1 MSTLPKPLLTVD
13 VDLSDLNFMPL
24 DIMKISRSES
34 WAMADGWQAKAMV
47 NLWMKAWHQVP
58 AGSLPANLNLIRTWA
73 GVPNAAEIIPDD
85 AIEQCRCDA
94 SKNAC
99 VVLRGWTLCDDGR
112 LYHEVLC
119 EKADEAFEKTKKY
132 RKAAKARWKK
142 KKLSPAS
149 HEQRTENASSDGY
162 ASDHKMHDKEKGR
175 EGKDINKKEDSDRG
189 SPSSAPARDQNP
201 PPQEPDGVGIPE
213 VITAQS
219 QPPTQS
225 TESIRDMIEEAISL
239 AQPLKFATKDSF
251 NARQSINALIRQGA
265 DAEALRDLAGECHIS
280 QTTHGEFMTRAQKL
294 LPTEIQSAINQ
305 NQEASHAQR
314 ARPVHDP
321 IAAAANAARARA
333 RGT

>member
-1 MSTLPKPLLTVD
+1 MSTLPKPLLSVD

-34 WAMADGWQAKAMV
+34 WAMADGWQAKAMM

-85 AIEQCRCDA
+85 AIEQCICDA
-94 SKNAC
+94 SENAC

-142 KKLSPAS
+142 KKLTTAS
-149 HEQRTENASSDGY
+149 HEQRIENASSDAN

-175 EGKDINKKEDSDRG
+175 EGKDINKKDSDRG
-189 SPSSAPARDQNP
+189 STSSAPARDQKG
-201 PPQEPDGVGIPE
+201 PPQENDGVGIADVIPE
-213 VITAQS
+213 
-219 QPPTQS
+219 QPPTPATQDRIPD
-225 TESIRDMIEEAISL
+225 EDRIRHETVMKVRSL
-239 AQPLKFATKDSF
+239 RYVDKASAPNLVQDLLDHGAEPV
-251 NARQSINALIRQGA
+251 ALMRC
-265 DAEALRDLAGECHIS
+265 AGECSIGNL
-280 QTTHGEFMTRAQKL
+280 TVDDFKAKARAL
-294 LPTEIQSAINQ
+294 LPAEIQSAITT

-314 ARPVHDP
+314 AKPVHDP
-321 IAAAANAARARA
+321 IAAAADAVRRRAS
-333 RGT
+333 GT